1 MKKIFIVFTAVF
13 ISSCMISIEQEDS
26 EPDYVP
32 VDIMAV
38 PNAIPK
44 YEKRTRAGNPPGEYE
59 VLGKRYKV
67 LAESRGYR
75 KTGIASWYGTK
86 FHGRKTSNGE
96 VYNMYAMTAAHKS
109 LPIPSY
115 VRVTHLKNKRSVVLR
130 VNDRGPFHDDRIIDL
145 SYTAAAKLG
154 IHKMGTGLVE
164 VTALEFDSPGTIQ
177 QADSQLSQQSA
188 FYLQVGAFINPKSA
202 KQVQAK
208 LASAKISFSRIQRV
222 QKQGK
227 DIYKV
232 QVGPLYSE
240 RQAQQE
246 NERLAQM
253 GFANAQLI
261 VED

>member
-1 MKKIFIVFTAVF
+1 MKKIFTVLIVTF
-13 ISSCMISIEQEDS
+13 ISSCMISPEPEDS

-32 VDIMAV
+32 VDVMAV
-38 PNAIPK
+38 PNAVPK

-59 VLGKRYKV
+59 VLGKCYKV

-75 KTGIASWYGTK
+75 ETGIASWYGTK

-96 VYNMYAMTAAHKS
+96 VYDMYAMTAAHKT

-130 VNDRGPFHDDRIIDL
+130 VNDRGPFHESRIIDL

-154 IHKMGTGLVE
+154 IQKMGTGLVE
-164 VTALEFDSPGTIQ
+164 VIALGLDSPGTIQ
-177 QADSQLSQQSA
+177 QLDSQSSQRSA

-208 LASAKISFSRIQRV
+208 LASAKISISRIQRV
-222 QKQGK
+222 QLQGK
-227 DIYKV
+227 ELYKV

-240 RQAQQE
+240 WQAQQE
-246 NERLAQM
+246 NERLEQM

-261 VED
+261 AEP